1 MLCCLGNAPGLRYVD
16 REGGWTTMLSVQTAW
31 GENPALSYRNL
42 RAIIGYVGLTLPV
55 ILLLAGLIDGHIES
69 SISAYY
75 YTKVGNVFTGALCVI
90 GVFLVAY
97 RLTSWAIDNIATTL
111 AGIAAL
117 GVAFFH
123 AAPKNAT
130 LTQLRLADV
139 HLTCAA
145 ALFILLGAISLF
157 IFPRDMSPDQ
167 GDRRWRVNCYMGL
180 GALIWLSIILM
191 PTLNALA
198 GSFYDG
204 NHVFFILETI
214 CVMAF
219 AVSFILKGHGQPSNP
234 DWDKSGSATTPPR
247 YARQRAGAPQV
258 RGHHVNL
265 RASLSAQFQQ
275 LRTANPHV
283 AVPQSPPRPNRRLSP
298 VAHR

>member
-1 MLCCLGNAPGLRYVD
+1 
-16 REGGWTTMLSVQTAW
+16 MLSQQTAW

-55 ILLLAGLIDGHIES
+55 VLLLAGIADGHFES

-90 GVFLVAY
+90 AVFLLAY
-97 RLTSWAIDNIATTL
+97 RLASWAIDNIATTL

-130 LTQLRLADV
+130 LSQLRLADV
-139 HLTCAA
+139 HLACAA
-145 ALFILLGAISLF
+145 ALFILLGAISLL
-157 IFPRDMSPDQ
+157 IFPQDVPPGQ
-167 GDRRWRVNCYMGL
+167 KWRANCYRGL

-191 PTLNALA
+191 PVLNALA
-198 GSFYDG
+198 GSFYDD
-204 NHVFFILETI
+204 NHVFFILETV

-219 AVSFILKGHGQPSNP
+219 AVSFILKGHGQLSDPGRDKGAAEPSHAATGP
-234 DWDKSGSATTPPR
+234 SSSEGSTDMELPR
-247 YARQRAGAPQV
+247 QPTG
-258 RGHHVNL
+258 
-265 RASLSAQFQQ
+265 
-275 LRTANPHV
+275 
-283 AVPQSPPRPNRRLSP
+283 RP
-298 VAHR
+298 

>member
-1 MLCCLGNAPGLRYVD
+1 V
-16 REGGWTTMLSVQTAW
+16 V
-31 GENPALSYRNL
+31 
-42 RAIIGYVGLTLPV
+42 
-55 ILLLAGLIDGHIES
+55 LLLAGLIDGHIES

-90 GVFLVAY
+90 GIFLLAY
-97 RLTSWAIDNIATTL
+97 RLRSWAIDNIATTL

-123 AAPKNAT
+123 AAPKDAT
-130 LTQLRLADV
+130 LNQLRLADV

-157 IFPRDMSPDQ
+157 IFPRDMPPDQ
-167 GDRRWRVNCYMGL
+167 PGRRWRVNCYRGL
-180 GALIWLSIILM
+180 GALIWLSVILM
-191 PTLNALA
+191 PSLNAFA

-234 DWDKSGSATTPPR
+234 DWDKTAAEQPPP
-247 YARQRAGAPQV
+247 AAIPRQPTGAPHL

-265 RASLSAQFQQ
+265 RASLSAQRQH
-275 LRTANPHV
+275 LRTANPHA
-283 AVPQSPPRPNRRLSP
+283 AVPQSRPRPNRRLSQ

>member
-1 MLCCLGNAPGLRYVD
+1 MRPVD
-16 REGGWTTMLSVQTAW
+16 VTPTKKEGRTTMVSSKTAQ

-55 ILLLAGLIDGHIES
+55 VLLLAGLVDGHIES

-75 YTKVGNVFTGALCVI
+75 YTKVGNVFTGALWVI
-90 GVFLVAY
+90 GIFLLAY

-111 AGIAAL
+111 AGISAL

-123 AAPKNAT
+123 AAPSNAT
-130 LTQLRLADV
+130 LDQLRLANV

-157 IFPRDMSPDQ
+157 IFPKDMSSGQ
-167 GDRRWRVNCYMGL
+167 RHEKLRVACYRGL

-191 PTLNALA
+191 PTLNMLA
-198 GSFYDG
+198 GTFYDN
-204 NHVFFILETI
+204 NHVFFTLETI

-219 AVSFILKGHGQPSNP
+219 AVSFILKGHGQPSTPDFDTTAAEHKGYGQPSNLDFDTAAEHEGYGQPSNP
-234 DWDKSGSATTPPR
+234 DVDKTVAEQPPP
-247 YARQRAGAPQV
+247 AAICPPVDGDTVITGTSPQHAGQR
-258 RGHHVNL
+258 
-265 RASLSAQFQQ
+265 
-275 LRTANPHV
+275 
-283 AVPQSPPRPNRRLSP
+283 
-298 VAHR
+298 